1 MSQSRV
7 LVKLLGFI
15 RQSVARCLCFVRYYY
30 NVSNFSLFY
39 RYVSLSYLFALM
51 QNDLCI
57 KFRSYSIL
65 LFESFIALFKF
76 GFEHALILLLC
87 LL

>member
-1 MSQSRV
+1 MQGISALIVIISMY
-7 LVKLLGFI
+7 LI
-15 RQSVARCLCFVRYYY
+15 SP
-30 NVSNFSLFY
+30 LFY